1 MMRGDD
7 EMVCR
12 HASMK
17 MSTPTQTTVKVCEG
31 GVCFGFRRD
40 ADIAGVAGVAAIATA
55 RLCPYHSLLHLR
67 SYQE

>member
-1 MMRGDD
+1 MRGDD

-31 GVCFGFRRD
+31 GVCVGFRRD
-40 ADIAGVAGVAAIATA
+40 ADIAGIAGVAAIATA
-55 RLCPYHSLLHLR
+55 GLCPYQSLLHLR